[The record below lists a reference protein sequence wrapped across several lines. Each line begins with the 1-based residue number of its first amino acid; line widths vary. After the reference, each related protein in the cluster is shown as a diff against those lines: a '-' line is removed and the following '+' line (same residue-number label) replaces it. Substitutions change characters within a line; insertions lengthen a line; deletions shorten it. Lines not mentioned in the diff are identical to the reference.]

1 MNFCEAMAH
10 SPIELH
16 LCISF
21 RVYLLFG
28 REQTNFKECE
38 TTLAQQVSKPP
49 EQDELPSHTSQP
61 LIRQHTRLSMAG
73 IVCLLVLLGVVILSS
88 TGLLVMSLVRG
99 TSPPVAQVGTGT
111 PISQQTQVPDQ
122 TGTPTQAHSPAIT
135 PTATPPIFRPG
146 NTLTTPLQVP
156 GGHFIIYEQQNYLY
170 MISTAPGAAPQ
181 LLSTPGYVYDHAVP
195 PILTPT
201 GQLLYSG
208 EGIWLADIFSGTAN
222 QLATLDP
229 NQVITSM
236 ALSSDGTTIA
246 WTTEPSNGNGMD
258 NIYAGALDSPTKVFE
273 QASTNCPCFRIFSFM
288 NGSGKQGNTTL
299 LLTDGQQS
307 LEAIQFGLWSFNI
320 TKPLATPQ
328 SILDGDSQQ
337 GPLSLAPYGN
347 TLLYSTYEAQ
357 VPVPTDESVPNDLAT
372 LNYANSLNVATL
384 QGQPLTLSAPRVILS
399 KQQELSNH
407 AAYHWVTT
415 PIFTPDAQTL
425 VYVEFSSQAQAPYD
439 RSSALYVAH
448 IGGTGQ
454 HLSVGKP
461 QLLATS
467 TAGLLEL
474 GTWLN
479 SHELALYADNAIY
492 VLDVQSGAVAT
503 IVQTGA
509 YARVIAV
516 IGQGGI

>member
-1 MNFCEAMAH
+1 MNFCEAVAC

-208 EGIWLADIFSGTAN
+208 EGIWLADIFSGTAT

-246 WTTEPSNGNGMD
+246 WSTEPSNGNGMND
-258 NIYAGALDSPTKVFE
+258 IYAGALDSPTKVFE

-328 SILDGDSQQ
+328 PIFDGDSQQ

-357 VPVPTDESVPNDLAT
+357 VPVPTDESVPDDLAT
-372 LNYANSLNVATL
+372 LNYANSLNVAAL

-492 VLDVQSGAVAT
+492 VLDVHSGAVAT

>member
-1 MNFCEAMAH
+1 M
-10 SPIELH
+10 
-16 LCISF
+16 
-21 RVYLLFG
+21 
-28 REQTNFKECE
+28 
-38 TTLAQQVSKPP
+38 AQQVSKPP
-49 EQDELPSHTSQP
+49 EHDELQPHTSQP
-61 LIRQHTRLSMAG
+61 LTRQHTRLSMAG
-73 IVCLLVLLGVVILSS
+73 IVCLLVLIGVVILSS
-88 TGLLVMSLVRG
+88 TGLLVISLVRG
-99 TSPPVAQVGTGT
+99 TSQSVALVGTGT
-111 PISQQTQVPDQ
+111 PTSQQTQVPGQ
-122 TGTPTQAHSPAIT
+122 TGTPTQANSPAIT

-146 NTLTTPLQVP
+146 NTLATSLQVP

-181 LLSTPGYVYDHAVP
+181 LLSTPGYVYNHAVP
-195 PILTPT
+195 PVLTPT

-208 EGIWLADIFSGTAN
+208 DGIWLADIFSGTAN
-222 QLATLDP
+222 QLATLDR

-246 WTTEPSNGNGMD
+246 WTTEPSNGSGMD
-258 NIYAGALDSPTKVFE
+258 NIYAGALDNPTKVFK
-273 QASTNCPCFRIFSFM
+273 QASANCPCFRIFSFM

-320 TKPLATPQ
+320 TKPLVTPQ
-328 SILDGDSQQ
+328 PILDGDSQQ
-337 GPLSLAPYGN
+337 GPLLLSPYGN

-372 LNYANSLNVATL
+372 LNYANSLNVAAL
-384 QGQPLTLSAPRVILS
+384 QGQPLTQGVPQVILP

-415 PIFTPDAQTL
+415 PIFTPDAQAL

-439 RSSALYVAH
+439 RSSALYIAH
-448 IGGTGQ
+448 ISGTGQ

-474 GTWLN
+474 GAWLN
-479 SHELALYADNAIY
+479 SHVLALYADNSIY

-503 IVQTGA
+503 IVQTNA

>member
-1 MNFCEAMAH
+1 
-10 SPIELH
+10 
-16 LCISF
+16 
-21 RVYLLFG
+21 
-28 REQTNFKECE
+28 
-38 TTLAQQVSKPP
+38 
-49 EQDELPSHTSQP
+49 
-61 LIRQHTRLSMAG
+61 
-73 IVCLLVLLGVVILSS
+73 
-88 TGLLVMSLVRG
+88 
-99 TSPPVAQVGTGT
+99 
-111 PISQQTQVPDQ
+111 
-122 TGTPTQAHSPAIT
+122 
-135 PTATPPIFRPG
+135 
-146 NTLTTPLQVP
+146 
-156 GGHFIIYEQQNYLY
+156 

-181 LLSTPGYVYDHAVP
+181 LLSTPGYVYNHAVP

-208 EGIWLADIFSGTAN
+208 DGIWLADIFSGTAN

-229 NQVITSM
+229 SQVITSM

-246 WTTEPSNGNGMD
+246 WTTEPSNGSGRE
-258 NIYAGALDSPTKVFE
+258 NIYAGSLDSPTKVFE
-273 QASTNCPCFRIFSFM
+273 QASANCPCFRIFSFM
-288 NGSGKQGNTTL
+288 NGSGKQGNSTL

-328 SILDGDSQQ
+328 AILNGDSLQ
-337 GPLSLAPYGN
+337 GPLSLSPYGN

-357 VPVPTDESVPNDLAT
+357 VPVPTDESVPDDLAT
-372 LNYANSLNVATL
+372 LNYANSLNVAAL
-384 QGQPLTLSAPRVILS
+384 QGQPLNLGTPQIILP

-407 AAYHWVTT
+407 ADYHWVTT

-448 IGGTGQ
+448 ISGTGN

-479 SHELALYADNAIY
+479 SSMLALYADDSIY
-492 VLDVQSGAVAT
+492 VLDVHSGAVAT